1 MLSSKQALPLEL
13 VAAVDSSSSAA
24 VATIVEM
31 VPVVVVAAAAASSC
45 CCYRYL
51 AFAVLQPL
59 GSTFGNYLLVPV
71 AIRGDFVEAALMPL
85 AAVAAVE
92 PLVPVVIAI
101 GHLAVEDSAVSSLGC
116 SSSPCSVVAVVEG
129 TAGN

>member
-1 MLSSKQALPLEL
+1 MLQRS
-13 VAAVDSSSSAA
+13 
-24 VATIVEM
+24 
-31 VPVVVVAAAAASSC
+31 
-45 CCYRYL
+45 
-51 AFAVLQPL
+51 
-59 GSTFGNYLLVPV
+59 GSTFGHSRLVPA
-71 AIRGDFVEAALMPL
+71 AIRGDSVEAALMQL

-101 GHLAVEDSAVSSLGC
+101 AHLAVEDSAVSSLGC